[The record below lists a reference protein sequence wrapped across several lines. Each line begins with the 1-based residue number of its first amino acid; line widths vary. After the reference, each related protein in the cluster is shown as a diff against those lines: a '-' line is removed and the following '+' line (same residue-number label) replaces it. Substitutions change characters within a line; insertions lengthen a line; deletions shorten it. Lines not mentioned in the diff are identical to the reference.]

1 MGGGSYGGYLA
12 LLIAKIAPW
21 YVDGVIDN
29 SGTVLPLLECIIGKD
44 LSRPEF
50 FFSDLNKLVGMF
62 IKTYWTRE
70 DERLS
75 YFFTNENYMIR
86 SLLNSSHLTI
96 QASVN
101 KNIILVS
108 YHSLKDPFN
117 TAKDKQTLFLAYKEL
132 GYDATLHLIK
142 DESEIDGRFIKD
154 LNHGM
159 RITDKALFR
168 KELPLMLEKLQKRKS
183 FMQENSI
190 SYDDEKDIKAIVF
203 IVGGFGANANISFLD
218 FDREYIAKNFDV
230 VVVHVFY
237 HCFCARQSIDQKY
250 NPKLI
255 PNQDDLERVNG
266 ILKNINLGHLSVNK
280 DNFEQIIPLIE
291 QKVNKM
297 KQAGLVDESQKIE
310 LSCDFIPPNGD
321 YQNYG
326 IMAAIDHIN
335 ALKDLVKRFPKFA
348 DLPKIYGGG
357 SYGGYLALLIAKIA
371 PWYVDGVIDN
381 SGVCLPFLACIL
393 GREMNQGE
401 FYFEGSGYRL
411 YCFVYKYWN
420 RNMNSSYYFGDENYL
435 IRAILNSNH
444 LQIQSNLNKNTIFVS
459 YHSIQDMGAPVQNKI
474 ELYKCYQELGYDATL
489 HLIKDENDIDGR
501 FVKSLEHGLRMTDR
515 ALFRKE
521 LPLMLEKLQGR
532 KSFMQENSI
541 SYPCGNK
548 VFVFK
553 DLEDKFELEM
563 IN

>member
-1 MGGGSYGGYLA
+1 M
-12 LLIAKIAPW
+12 LINQTFE
-21 YVDGVIDN
+21 ID
-29 SGTVLPLLECIIGKD
+29 SCDDV
-44 LSRPEF
+44 
-50 FFSDLNKLVGMF
+50 
-62 IKTYWTRE
+62 
-70 DERLS
+70 
-75 YFFTNENYMIR
+75 
-86 SLLNSSHLTI
+86 
-96 QASVN
+96 
-101 KNIILVS
+101 
-108 YHSLKDPFN
+108 
-117 TAKDKQTLFLAYKEL
+117 EL
-132 GYDATLHLIK
+132 GIK
-142 DESEIDGRFIKD
+142 RTSK
-154 LNHGM
+154 
-159 RITDKALFR
+159 
-168 KELPLMLEKLQKRKS
+168 LEYR
-183 FMQENSI
+183 I
-190 SYDDEKDIKAIVF
+190 SYDDEKDLKAIVF

-326 IMAAIDHIN
+326 VMAAIDHIN

-357 SYGGYLALLIAKIA
+357 SYGGYLSLLIAKIA

-381 SGVCLPFLACIL
+381 SGSALPPLNYIL
-393 GREMNQGE
+393 GREMEHSYGDYYEDFPHNRIIFFLKTHWTLKE
-401 FYFEGSGYRL
+401 NSPYF
-411 YCFVYKYWN
+411 FN
-420 RNMNSSYYFGDENYL
+420 NENYF
-435 IRAILNSNH
+435 IRTL
-444 LQIQSNLNKNTIFVS
+444 LNKDHLILQSQKNKNIIYVS
-459 YHSIQDMGAPVQNKI
+459 YHSDKDPLTPANFKQQTMQILKI
-474 ELYKCYQELGYDATL
+474 LGYDVSL
-489 HLIKDENDIDGR
+489 NLIDENKIDGK
-501 FVKSLEHGLRMTDR
+501 FIKNLDHGCGIPDK

-521 LPLMLEKLQGR
+521 LPLMLEKLQKR
-532 KSFMQENSI
+532 KSLMQENSI

-548 VFVFK
+548 VFTFK
-553 DLEDKFELEM
+553 DVENQLKLI

>member
-1 MGGGSYGGYLA
+1 M
-12 LLIAKIAPW
+12 LINQTFE
-21 YVDGVIDN
+21 ID
-29 SGTVLPLLECIIGKD
+29 SCDDV
-44 LSRPEF
+44 
-50 FFSDLNKLVGMF
+50 
-62 IKTYWTRE
+62 
-70 DERLS
+70 
-75 YFFTNENYMIR
+75 
-86 SLLNSSHLTI
+86 
-96 QASVN
+96 
-101 KNIILVS
+101 
-108 YHSLKDPFN
+108 
-117 TAKDKQTLFLAYKEL
+117 EL
-132 GYDATLHLIK
+132 GIK
-142 DESEIDGRFIKD
+142 RTSK
-154 LNHGM
+154 
-159 RITDKALFR
+159 
-168 KELPLMLEKLQKRKS
+168 LEYR
-183 FMQENSI
+183 I

-280 DNFEQIIPLIE
+280 DNFEQIIPFIE
-291 QKVNKM
+291 QRAGEI
-297 KQAGLVDESQKIE
+297 KQAGLVDKSQKIE
-310 LSCDFIPPNGD
+310 LFCDFIPPNGD

-335 ALKDLVKRFPKFA
+335 ALKDLVKCFPKFA

-381 SGVCLPFLACIL
+381 SGSALPPLNYIL
-393 GREMNQGE
+393 GREME
-401 FYFEGSGYRL
+401 SGCDYVL
-411 YCFVYKYWN
+411 
-420 RNMNSSYYFGDENYL
+420 NSSHILIQCFLKTHWTRKENSPYFFNNENYF
-435 IRAILNSNH
+435 IRTL
-444 LQIQSNLNKNTIFVS
+444 LNKDHLILQSQKNKNIIYVS
-459 YHSIQDMGAPVQNKI
+459 YHSKEDPLTPANFKEQTMQILKI
-474 ELYKCYQELGYDATL
+474 LGYDVSL
-489 HLIKDENDIDGR
+489 NLIDENKIDGK
-501 FVKSLEHGLRMTDR
+501 FIKNLDHGCGIPDK

-521 LPLMLEKLQGR
+521 LPLMLEKLQKR

-548 VFVFK
+548 VFTFK
-553 DLEDKFELEM
+553 DVENQLKLI

>member
-1 MGGGSYGGYLA
+1 M
-12 LLIAKIAPW
+12 LI
-21 YVDGVIDN
+21 N
-29 SGTVLPLLECIIGKD
+29 
-44 LSRPEF
+44 
-50 FFSDLNKLVGMF
+50 
-62 IKTYWTRE
+62 
-70 DERLS
+70 
-75 YFFTNENYMIR
+75 
-86 SLLNSSHLTI
+86 
-96 QASVN
+96 
-101 KNIILVS
+101 
-108 YHSLKDPFN
+108 
-117 TAKDKQTLFLAYKEL
+117 QTF
-132 GYDATLHLIK
+132 
-142 DESEIDGRFIKD
+142 EIDSCDDVELNIK
-154 LNHGM
+154 
-159 RITDKALFR
+159 RTSK
-168 KELPLMLEKLQKRKS
+168 LEYR
-183 FMQENSI
+183 I

-230 VVVHVFY
+230 VVIHVFY

-255 PNQDDLERVNG
+255 PNQDDLERING

-291 QKVNKM
+291 QKANEM

-357 SYGGYLALLIAKIA
+357 SYGGYLSLLIAKIA

-381 SGVCLPFLACIL
+381 SGSAVPPLNYII
-393 GREMNQGE
+393 GRELEFKSKDTNGDMYMQGDHFFVSCFLKTHWTRKE
-401 FYFEGSGYRL
+401 NSPYF
-411 YCFVYKYWN
+411 FN
-420 RNMNSSYYFGDENYL
+420 NENYF
-435 IRAILNSNH
+435 IRTL
-444 LQIQSNLNKNTIFVS
+444 LNKDHLILQSQKNKNIIYVS
-459 YHSIQDMGAPVQNKI
+459 YHSKEDPLTPANFKELTMQILKI
-474 ELYKCYQELGYDATL
+474 LGYDVSL
-489 HLIKDENDIDGR
+489 NLIDENKIDGK
-501 FVKSLEHGLRMTDR
+501 FIKNLDHGCGIPDK

-521 LPLMLEKLQGR
+521 LPLMLEKLQKR

-548 VFVFK
+548 VFTFK
-553 DLEDKFELEM
+553 DVENQLKLI

>member
-1 MGGGSYGGYLA
+1 M
-12 LLIAKIAPW
+12 LINQTFE
-21 YVDGVIDN
+21 ID
-29 SGTVLPLLECIIGKD
+29 SCDDV
-44 LSRPEF
+44 
-50 FFSDLNKLVGMF
+50 
-62 IKTYWTRE
+62 
-70 DERLS
+70 
-75 YFFTNENYMIR
+75 
-86 SLLNSSHLTI
+86 
-96 QASVN
+96 
-101 KNIILVS
+101 
-108 YHSLKDPFN
+108 
-117 TAKDKQTLFLAYKEL
+117 EL
-132 GYDATLHLIK
+132 GIK
-142 DESEIDGRFIKD
+142 RTSK
-154 LNHGM
+154 
-159 RITDKALFR
+159 
-168 KELPLMLEKLQKRKS
+168 LEYR
-183 FMQENSI
+183 I

-381 SGVCLPFLACIL
+381 SGTVLPLLECIIGKDL
-393 GREMNQGE
+393 SRPEFFFSDLNKLVGMFIKTYWTREDE
-401 FYFEGSGYRL
+401 RLSYFFTNENYMIRSL
-411 YCFVYKYWN
+411 L
-420 RNMNSSYYFGDENYL
+420 NSS
-435 IRAILNSNH
+435 H
-444 LQIQSNLNKNTIFVS
+444 LTIQASVNKNIILVS
-459 YHSIQDMGAPVQNKI
+459 YHSLKDPFNTAKDKQTLFLA
-474 ELYKCYQELGYDATL
+474 YKELGYDATL
-489 HLIKDENDIDGR
+489 HLIKDESEIDGR
-501 FVKSLEHGLRMTDR
+501 F
-515 ALFRKE
+515 
-521 LPLMLEKLQGR
+521 
-532 KSFMQENSI
+532 I
-541 SYPCGNK
+541 
-548 VFVFK
+548 K
-553 DLEDKFELEM
+553 DLNHGM
-563 IN
+563 RI

>member
-1 MGGGSYGGYLA
+1 M
-12 LLIAKIAPW
+12 LI
-21 YVDGVIDN
+21 N
-29 SGTVLPLLECIIGKD
+29 
-44 LSRPEF
+44 
-50 FFSDLNKLVGMF
+50 
-62 IKTYWTRE
+62 
-70 DERLS
+70 
-75 YFFTNENYMIR
+75 
-86 SLLNSSHLTI
+86 
-96 QASVN
+96 
-101 KNIILVS
+101 
-108 YHSLKDPFN
+108 
-117 TAKDKQTLFLAYKEL
+117 QTF
-132 GYDATLHLIK
+132 
-142 DESEIDGRFIKD
+142 EIDSCDDVELNIK
-154 LNHGM
+154 
-159 RITDKALFR
+159 RTSK
-168 KELPLMLEKLQKRKS
+168 LEYR
-183 FMQENSI
+183 I
-190 SYDDEKDIKAIVF
+190 SYDDEKDIKATVF

-326 IMAAIDHIN
+326 VMAAIDHIN
-335 ALKDLVKRFPKFA
+335 ALKDLVKRFPEFA

-381 SGVCLPFLACIL
+381 SGSAVPPLNYII
-393 GREMNQGE
+393 GRELEFKSKDTNGDMYMQGDHFFVSCFLKTHWTRKE
-401 FYFEGSGYRL
+401 NSPYF
-411 YCFVYKYWN
+411 FN
-420 RNMNSSYYFGDENYL
+420 NENYF
-435 IRAILNSNH
+435 IRTL
-444 LQIQSNLNKNTIFVS
+444 LNKDHLILQSQKNKNIIYVS
-459 YHSIQDMGAPVQNKI
+459 YHSKEDPLTPANFKEQTMQILKI
-474 ELYKCYQELGYDATL
+474 LGYDVSL
-489 HLIKDENDIDGR
+489 NLIDENKIDGK
-501 FVKSLEHGLRMTDR
+501 FIKNLDHGCGIPDK

-548 VFVFK
+548 VFIFK
-553 DLEDKFELEM
+553 DVGDKFELE
-563 IN
+563 IKD

>member
-1 MGGGSYGGYLA
+1 M
-12 LLIAKIAPW
+12 LI
-21 YVDGVIDN
+21 N
-29 SGTVLPLLECIIGKD
+29 
-44 LSRPEF
+44 
-50 FFSDLNKLVGMF
+50 
-62 IKTYWTRE
+62 
-70 DERLS
+70 
-75 YFFTNENYMIR
+75 
-86 SLLNSSHLTI
+86 
-96 QASVN
+96 
-101 KNIILVS
+101 
-108 YHSLKDPFN
+108 
-117 TAKDKQTLFLAYKEL
+117 QTF
-132 GYDATLHLIK
+132 
-142 DESEIDGRFIKD
+142 EIDSCDDVELNIK
-154 LNHGM
+154 
-159 RITDKALFR
+159 RTSK
-168 KELPLMLEKLQKRKS
+168 LEYR
-183 FMQENSI
+183 I
-190 SYDDEKDIKAIVF
+190 SYDDEKEIKAIVF

-255 PNQDDLERVNG
+255 PNQDDLERING

-335 ALKDLVKRFPKFA
+335 ALKDLVKRFPEFA

-357 SYGGYLALLIAKIA
+357 SYGGYLSLLIAKIA

-381 SGVCLPFLACIL
+381 SGSAVPPLNYII
-393 GREMNQGE
+393 GRELEFKSKDTNGDMYMQGDHFFVSCFLKTHWTRKE
-401 FYFEGSGYRL
+401 NSPYF
-411 YCFVYKYWN
+411 FN
-420 RNMNSSYYFGDENYL
+420 NENYF
-435 IRAILNSNH
+435 IRTL
-444 LQIQSNLNKNTIFVS
+444 LNKDHLILQSQKNKNIIYVS
-459 YHSIQDMGAPVQNKI
+459 YHSKEDPLTPANFKELTMQILKI
-474 ELYKCYQELGYDATL
+474 LGYDVSL
-489 HLIKDENDIDGR
+489 NLIDENKIDGK
-501 FVKSLEHGLRMTDR
+501 FIKNLDHGCGIPDK

-548 VFVFK
+548 VFIFK
-553 DLEDKFELEM
+553 DVENQLKLI

>member
-1 MGGGSYGGYLA
+1 M
-12 LLIAKIAPW
+12 LINQTFE
-21 YVDGVIDN
+21 ID
-29 SGTVLPLLECIIGKD
+29 SCDDV
-44 LSRPEF
+44 
-50 FFSDLNKLVGMF
+50 
-62 IKTYWTRE
+62 
-70 DERLS
+70 
-75 YFFTNENYMIR
+75 
-86 SLLNSSHLTI
+86 
-96 QASVN
+96 
-101 KNIILVS
+101 
-108 YHSLKDPFN
+108 
-117 TAKDKQTLFLAYKEL
+117 EL
-132 GYDATLHLIK
+132 GIK
-142 DESEIDGRFIKD
+142 RTSK
-154 LNHGM
+154 
-159 RITDKALFR
+159 
-168 KELPLMLEKLQKRKS
+168 LEYR
-183 FMQENSI
+183 I

-357 SYGGYLALLIAKIA
+357 SYGGYLSLLIAKIA

-381 SGVCLPFLACIL
+381 SGSALPSPMFIL
-393 GREMNQGE
+393 ERESGQYD
-401 FYFEGSGYRL
+401 YFEEYPHNKIG
-411 YCFVYKYWN
+411 FFIKTYWN
-420 RNMNSSYYFGDENYL
+420 ADVGSKYFFHTENYL
-435 IRAILNSNH
+435 IRIIPNLAH
-444 LQIQSNLNKNTIFVS
+444 LTIQANVNKNIVLVS
-459 YHSIQDMGAPVQNKI
+459 YHSLKDPFNTAKDKQTLFLA
-474 ELYKCYQELGYDATL
+474 YKELGYDATL
-489 HLIKDENDIDGR
+489 HLIKDESEIDGR
-501 FVKSLEHGLRMTDR
+501 FIKDLNHGMRISDK

-521 LPLMLEKLQGR
+521 LPLMLEKLQKR

-548 VFVFK
+548 VFIFK
-553 DLEDKFELEM
+553 DVGDKFELV
-563 IN
+563 IKD